1 MFKKLCSAA
10 LIAVLAL
17 SLTACSS
24 LPEGAKKPTMQIS
37 SVRFSRDDAGFDIN
51 FILQH
56 NSLTPLAVQE
66 IIIDVS
72 VNGRPAAHYEESPSK
87 LLIPSGSEI
96 SLSRNVKANLAGEV
110 SRKSLVNPMINA
122 NGNAVV
128 KVIFDSDEDNATFNP
143 VATYQGIVSHAE

>member
-1 MFKKLCSAA
+1 MFKKLCSAV

-24 LPEGAKKPTMQIS
+24 LPEGAKKPAMQIS
-37 SVRFSRDDAGFDIN
+37 SVRFSGDEAGFDIN

-56 NSLTPLAVQE
+56 NSLTPLEVQE

-72 VNGRPAAHYEESPSK
+72 VNGRPAAHYEESPSS

-96 SLSRNVKANLAGEV
+96 SLSRNVKANLVGE
-110 SRKSLVNPMINA
+110 I
-122 NGNAVV
+122 
-128 KVIFDSDEDNATFNP
+128 
-143 VATYQGIVSHAE
+143 